1 LIGSFP
7 YTPIR
12 VIVRASIVI
21 RGQSAMKLTGLI
33 RAKPTYSAGRK
44 AMPTYISLMTYT
56 DQGLRNIKKSPGRVD
71 AARKLAEELGG
82 NMGDLYLTMGAYDL
96 VAISEFPDDA
106 TAATF
111 VLKLGALG
119 NVRTTTVKA
128 FPENAYRKILEA
140 V

>member
-1 LIGSFP
+1 
-7 YTPIR
+7 
-12 VIVRASIVI
+12 
-21 RGQSAMKLTGLI
+21 
-33 RAKPTYSAGRK
+33 
-44 AMPTYISLMTYT
+44 MPTYISLMIYT
-56 DQGLRNIKKSPGRVD
+56 DQGLRDIKKSSSRLD
-71 AARKLAEELGG
+71 AARKAADDLGG
-82 NMGDLYLTMGAYDL
+82 KLGQLYLTMGAYDL

-111 VLKLGALG
+111 ALRLGALG